1 MLRIVLGSAIA
12 LLGAALVATD
22 VEAKRLGGGR
32 SVGVQK
38 NVAQARPA
46 TPPRQAQQAA
56 PAQQQVAAQNASAAQ
71 PAAAANSGSRWLPL
85 LGGLAAGGLLASL
98 FGGSGLA
105 AVIAIALLA
114 ALVALLVF
122 GFARHRAAAARPMQ
136 YAGAG
141 PTPYGAFGSE
151 TVVAPPPSQ
160 AAGLET
166 REAESGALSVPA
178 GFDAKG
184 FMRAAKLNFIRLQ
197 VANDQGDLEE
207 IRDVTT
213 PEMFEELRKPIVERT
228 GGAQQTDVV
237 SLNADLLEVAAEGD
251 QYRASV
257 RFSGM
262 VWEVAGSAPV
272 GFEEIWHL
280 VKPVDGSSGWLLAG
294 IQQPH

>member
-46 TPPRQAQQAA
+46 APPSQAQQAA
-56 PAQQQVAAQNASAAQ
+56 PAQPPAAAQNA
-71 PAAAANSGSRWLPL
+71 AAASSGSRWLPI
-85 LGGLAAGGLLASL
+85 LGGVAAGGVLASL
-98 FGGSGLA
+98 FGGSGLT
-105 AVIAIALLA
+105 AVIVIALLALLA
-114 ALVALLVF
+114 ALVVF
-122 GFARHRAAAARPMQ
+122 GLVRHRAGSARPMQ

-166 REAESGALSVPA
+166 REAESGAASVPS

-184 FMRAAKLNFIRLQ
+184 FLRAAKLNFIRLQ
-197 VANDQGDLEE
+197 VANDQGNLEE

-213 PEMFEELRKPIVERT
+213 PEMFEELRKPILERT

-251 QYRASV
+251 QFRASV